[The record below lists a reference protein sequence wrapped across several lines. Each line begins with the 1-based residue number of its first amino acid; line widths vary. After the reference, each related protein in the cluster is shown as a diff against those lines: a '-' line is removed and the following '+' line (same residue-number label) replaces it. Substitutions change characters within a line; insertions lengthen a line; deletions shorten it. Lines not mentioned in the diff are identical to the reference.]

1 MSAFRHALIALPLA
15 FGLLT
20 GAGCASKKAIDASS
34 TESIIAGV
42 NKGDNVRVT
51 TKSDVVHKFAV
62 TKITNKALYGENTR
76 VVYEDMAKV
85 EVLKKSKDAKDKE
98 EKQEGEGFWSKLF

>member
-85 EVLKKSKDAKDKE
+85 EVLKKSKDAKE
-98 EKQEGEGFWSKLF
+98 EKKEGEGFWSKLF